1 MPGFVK
7 TPRFIISAIV
17 LLWVIYVVYAN
28 FQVDMVK
35 FYLLP
40 FGILSLQLKLS
51 AIVIGAAIFG
61 ALVTIA
67 VQYMWRR
74 GSSNP
79 TASSS
84 ATVSVPPSSK
94 TTA

>member
-1 MPGFVK
+1 MPGFIK
-7 TPRFIISAIV
+7 TPKFIISAIV
-17 LLWVIYVVYAN
+17 VLWVIYIVYAN

-40 FGILSLQLKLS
+40 FGFLTLQLKLS

-61 ALVTIA
+61 ALATLAIQFV
-67 VQYMWRR
+67 WRR

>member
-1 MPGFVK
+1 MPDFIK

-17 LLWVIYVVYAN
+17 LLWVIYIVYAN

-40 FGILSLQLKLS
+40 FGVLTLQLKLS

-61 ALVTIA
+61 ALVIVA
-67 VQYMWRR
+67 IQFMWRR

-79 TASSS
+79 STSSS